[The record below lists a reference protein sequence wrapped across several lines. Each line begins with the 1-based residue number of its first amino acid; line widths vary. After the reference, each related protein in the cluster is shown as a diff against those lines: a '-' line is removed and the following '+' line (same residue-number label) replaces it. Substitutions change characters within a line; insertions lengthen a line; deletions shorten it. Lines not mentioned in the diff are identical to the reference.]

1 MWIFLGRRY
10 RFKSN
15 LFANIIYLYYRLDL
29 KVGTIQDVKLHPN
42 ADSLYIETVDVGENR
57 PRTVISSLVNVIPIE
72 ELQGIKAIFLCN
84 LKPQK
89 MRGIS
94 SEAMILCAETPD
106 KLKCEII
113 EPPKNAKP
121 GDSVIVEG
129 YDGGGSGNSSIIKT
143 KIFQSIAKD
152 LQINDKGEA
161 TYQSANWLVNGQKCT
176 TKSLINT
183 PIS

>member
-1 MWIFLGRRY
+1 M
-10 RFKSN
+10 
-15 LFANIIYLYYRLDL
+15 
-29 KVGTIQDVKLHPN
+29 GTIQDVKLHPN

-121 GDSVIVEG
+121 GDSVIEVPRF
-129 YDGGGSGNSSIIKT
+129 NSE
-143 KIFQSIAKD
+143 
-152 LQINDKGEA
+152 N
-161 TYQSANWLVNGQKCT
+161 SAVPLCCT
-176 TKSLINT
+176 AARFHTAADPSRAIT
-183 PIS
+183 

>member
-1 MWIFLGRRY
+1 M
-10 RFKSN
+10 
-15 LFANIIYLYYRLDL
+15 
-29 KVGTIQDVKLHPN
+29 GTIQDVKLHPN

-113 EPPKNAKP
+113 EPSKNAKP
-121 GDSVIVEG
+121 GDSVTVEG
-129 YDGGGSGNSSIIKT
+129 HDYCGSGNSSIIKT